1 MSLPPVPTPSLL
13 LLPVRNSPNLPVESK
28 VRCWLTSVIPA
39 LERWRQKEWAFL
51 SYGETSLDHVWRCL
65 KINTSF
71 LGLEAVLEVIF
82 GLLWGG
88 GGFGGAMR
96 VGIQTPVGTVCKL
109 LQGRCSSWQVESSPG
124 LRLSNPELSSFPPS
138 PQELSTKSA

>member
-13 LLPVRNSPNLPVESK
+13 LLPVRNSPNLPAESK

-51 SYGETSLDHVWRCL
+51 SYGETSLNYIWRCL

-82 GLLWGG
+82 GQRRGG
-88 GGFGGAMR
+88 GGVGGAMR
-96 VGIQTPVGTVCKL
+96 VGTQTPVGTACKL
-109 LQGRCSSWQVESSPG
+109 LQGRSSWQVESAPG
-124 LRLSNPELSSFPPS
+124 PKLSNPELSSFPPS